1 MMKFYESAHSFVQS
15 HAHIPVT
22 MKYKIYQDLYQL
34 TRAHPSLTSTPNP
47 PPPPPPPPHPLSWF
61 TLHCTYFWNS
71 HSLLSKGHTCLVFNH
86 REIQWKWNAC

>member
-22 MKYKIYQDLYQL
+22 MKYKINQDLYQL

-47 PPPPPPPPHPLSWF
+47 TPPPTPSRGLPNIALTFGIPILCYLRG
-61 TLHCTYFWNS
+61 TLVLFSTIEKYNGNGMRAERR
-71 HSLLSKGHTCLVFNH
+71 K
-86 REIQWKWNAC
+86 